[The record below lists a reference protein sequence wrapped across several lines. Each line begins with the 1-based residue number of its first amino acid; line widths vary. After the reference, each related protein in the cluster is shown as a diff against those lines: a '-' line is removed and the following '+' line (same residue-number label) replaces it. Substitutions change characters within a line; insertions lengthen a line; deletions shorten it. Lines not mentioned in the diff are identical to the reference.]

1 MEEKRVTTVLD
12 FNRPLYDCLTMI
24 KEVFGLTDKE
34 NINISLIHSTRAS
47 TYGLERTFELNLS
60 SSLREHKIPTRALL
74 IVRVSEI
81 ETRERDSSDPILVD
95 KNIWEEGP
103 DSKENIVYDN
113 RDGSILGGTLNKLIM
128 VLTSEK
134 KSGNNLFF
142 WFLHFL
148 CFGSLL
154 TFASNRPNVPQN
166 LPFDLSVVHHTHSG
180 IRTELSSDD
189 DDNKD

>member
-1 MEEKRVTTVLD
+1 VALELVVKDLPVELLLEVVIIIHSVNKHSKSHVNMKASASIEEKRVTTVLD
-12 FNRPLYDCLTMI
+12 FNRPLYDCLPTI
-24 KEVFGLTDKE
+24 KEMFCLTDKE

-103 DSKENIVYDN
+103 DSKDNIVYDN
-113 RDGSILGGTLNKLIM
+113 RDGSIVGGTLNKLIM

-134 KSGNNLFF
+134 KSGML
-142 WFLHFL
+142 
-148 CFGSLL
+148 
-154 TFASNRPNVPQN
+154 NRYY
-166 LPFDLSVVHHTHSG
+166 
-180 IRTELSSDD
+180 
-189 DDNKD
+189 